1 MSQPFGPN
9 DFLTSETLPAGFFVA
24 DEKIFAGGKKP
35 QFLART
41 FAYLGLA
48 RNARSSHWEFLL
60 GFNDPDGVGHVVR
73 LPAEHLAGDGK
84 ELWKLLL
91 CAGYFPPISREARV
105 SFLSLLRELK
115 SDRRTL
121 IVDRSGWVDGT
132 FNQFVLPGGGTIGGE
147 EEVLLSENLGGAGRG
162 HGSVGTLADWQR
174 VIAAP
179 SKNNEL
185 LVFVLSA
192 AFASMLLDPLH
203 MDGGGINL
211 KGKTTAGK
219 TTALRACVSVWG
231 SQYVIETWRATDN
244 GLEGIAAL
252 GNHVILILDELGKAK
267 PEVVAQAAYML
278 ANGEGKRR
286 ADVEGV
292 AKAARRWQV
301 LFISSGEVGLREM
314 LAGDMRKA
322 QAGQFVRLVDVPV
335 DGETYGV
342 FSNVPDGMRPS
353 QFAKALRGGAKTH
366 YGTAGPAFV
375 KVLIRSGRLEGIDAE
390 FEQHMGELMRH
401 LGGYPLTPAQERV
414 FERFALISLAG
425 SLATEFGVTG
435 WGDEEIVKRSVLKFF
450 RKWREEED
458 QSSGVSDANAAVARV
473 REFLLQHERERF
485 VSANFS
491 VPRHMAGYLDKEA
504 FYILESVWR
513 DEIHKGYDPVR
524 SARALLDLGFL
535 HPEGRNRLKAKVP
548 SGLNGDRIRAFKVRR
563 SILSEDGETVED
575 HDEDE
580 VVTDRGSDQPP
591 F

>member
-9 DFLTSETLPAGFFVA
+9 DFLTSETVPEGFFVA
-24 DEKIFAGGKKP
+24 DGKIFIGGKKP
-35 QFLART
+35 QFLAKT

-48 RNARSSHWEFLL
+48 RSARSSNWEFLL

-91 CAGYFPPISREARV
+91 CAGYFPPVSREARV
-105 SFLSLLRELK
+105 SFLSLLRGLE
-115 SDRRTL
+115 SDQRVL

-132 FNQFVLPGGGTIGGE
+132 FKQFVLPGGGTIGGE
-147 EEVLLSENLGGAGRG
+147 EEVLLSENLGGASRG
-162 HGSVGTLADWQR
+162 YGSAGTLADWQR

-179 SKNNEL
+179 SKDNDL
-185 LVFVLSA
+185 LVFVVSA
-192 AFASMLLDPLH
+192 AFASIVLDPLN
-203 MDGGGINL
+203 MDGGGMNL
-211 KGKTTAGK
+211 SGQTTAGK
-219 TTALRACVSVWG
+219 TTALRVCVSIWG
-231 SQYVIETWRATDN
+231 NQYVIDTWRATDN

-252 GNHVILILDELGKAK
+252 ANHVLLVLDELGKAK

-286 ADVEGV
+286 ADLEGV

-314 LAGDMRKA
+314 LASDTRKA

-335 DGETYGV
+335 DGETHGV

-353 QFAKALRGGAKTH
+353 RFAKALRGGAKTYH
-366 YGTAGPAFV
+366 GTAGPAFV
-375 KVLIRSGRLEGIDAE
+375 EALIRSSRLEGIDSE
-390 FEQHMGELMRH
+390 FEQHMEELTRQ
-401 LGGYPLTPAQERV
+401 LGGHPLTPAQERV

-425 SLATEFGVTG
+425 SLATEFGITG
-435 WGDEEIVKRSVLKFF
+435 WGDTEIVKRSVLKFF
-450 RKWREEED
+450 RKWREAED
-458 QSSGVSDANAAVARV
+458 HSSGVSEANAAVARV

-513 DEIHKGYDPVR
+513 DEIHRGYDPLR

-535 HPEGRNRLKAKVP
+535 RPEGRNRLKAKVP
-548 SGLNGDRIRAFKVRR
+548 SALNDDRIRAFKIRR
-563 SILSEDGETVED
+563 SILSEDSEPVDDLE
-575 HDEDE
+575 EDE
-580 VVTDRGSDQPP
+580 VVTDHGADRPP